1 MSDNRWQGEAAR
13 GHSSAMIADLCHLA
27 HTAHDDDL
35 DGLHFV
41 APTGRRCYA
50 VTGSPLGELVVLG
63 DGEAVVQI
71 SLLRDV
77 LGGPGIDPAWIKEP
91 APLADA
97 VTQLGDYFA
106 GRLTAFKLT
115 LAPGGTPFQ
124 QQVWRH
130 LARIPY
136 GTTTT
141 YGDIARA
148 IGRPSAFRA
157 VGAANGR
164 NPIPIILPCH
174 RVIAGNGS
182 LIKYGLGGLSCKRQ
196 LLDLEQ
202 GR

>member
-1 MSDNRWQGEAAR
+1 
-13 GHSSAMIADLCHLA
+13 
-27 HTAHDDDL
+27 
-35 DGLHFV
+35 
-41 APTGRRCYA
+41 
-50 VTGSPLGELVVLG
+50 
-63 DGEAVVQI
+63 
-71 SLLRDV
+71 
-77 LGGPGIDPAWIKEP
+77 
-91 APLADA
+91 
-97 VTQLGDYFA
+97 
-106 GRLTAFKLT
+106 
-115 LAPGGTPFQ
+115 
-124 QQVWRH
+124 VWRH